1 MINVNFKNHLSVQWR
16 SFAQL
21 AFLDRQSSGLLIF
34 LAIAFV
40 SVWSAFAAIV
50 AVLISN
56 SLSLLIKDY
65 TVQEWRLGIAG
76 YNGAIVG
83 MYWGDSILSIKGLC
97 LFLITLLV
105 CLFFEFRLRSILIP
119 RQLPVL
125 SLPAMASI
133 SVIVLT
139 ISLLSID
146 TNHLLFSGAAEPIL
160 QTYSREVAIILVVSA
175 MAYQYPL
182 ATLQTLGISLA
193 GGLLAQWLTGLN
205 LYALVDLWA
214 INLALAY
221 FSIKTL
227 FFKHSSLATLAA
239 IFNTVLAGGIW
250 YVWIIT
256 GLEQLSAPLLFPF
269 IMSSLITLVFFR
281 QYKDHNLLQSELWR
295 TFQLLLTNRLRAKQC
310 VAITGSG
317 IRKGTLPDY
326 PSGQWLDPK
335 VPIAS
340 YTLAEFK
347 ASKRCRYLYWKAS
360 YDYYQQV
367 LTMNKNNIDKQLDH
381 LLNHYLSGL
390 FTETVDSLLNAEQHP
405 VYECYG
411 SIKSLYC
418 LDCAQQQAW
427 PPVPLWLQRDLH
439 CQHCSGLLKPQIL
452 AADENIDPACYQAL
466 QTNMAQ
472 CGCLLVI
479 GVPAITPVVSII
491 IENANANKIPIV
503 FIGTLPS
510 TYLAAEKDIQLTG
523 DIANWLANINGF
535 INILHPLKWGSKWK
549 K

>member
-1 MINVNFKNHLSVQWR
+1 MINANFNNHFTVQCR

-21 AFLDRQSSGLLIF
+21 AFLDRQSSGLLIV
-34 LAIAFV
+34 LAIALV
-40 SVWSAFAAIV
+40 SVWAAFAALLG
-50 AVLISN
+50 VLINN

-97 LFLITLLV
+97 LFLVTLLV
-105 CLFFEFRLRSILIP
+105 CLLIECRLRALLIP
-119 RQLPVL
+119 KQLPIL
-125 SLPAMASI
+125 SLPAIASI
-133 SVIVLT
+133 WVIVLT
-139 ISLLSID
+139 ISLFSLD
-146 TNHLLFSGAAEPIL
+146 TNHILFTGAAVPAL
-160 QTYSREVAIILVVSA
+160 QVYSREVAIILVVSA
-175 MAYQYPL
+175 MAYQFPM
-182 ATLQTLGISLA
+182 ATLQTLVISLI
-193 GGLLAQWLTGLN
+193 GGLVAQWLTGMS

-227 FFKHSSLATLAA
+227 FLKHARLASLAATGSALLAWM
-239 IFNTVLAGGIW
+239 IW
-250 YVWIIT
+250 YFWLIT
-256 GLEQLSAPLLFPF
+256 GLEQLSAPLLIPF
-269 IMSSLITLVFFR
+269 ILSSLITLSLYR
-281 QYKDHNLLQSELWR
+281 RYINHHLLQSELWR
-295 TFQLLLTNRLRAKQC
+295 TFQLLLINRIRAKLC

-335 VPIAS
+335 VPITS

-367 LTMNKNNIDKQLDH
+367 LAINKNHIDKQLDY

-390 FTETVDSLLNAEQHP
+390 FTETVDSLFNTEQHP

-411 SIKSLYC
+411 SIKRLYC
-418 LDCAQQQAW
+418 LDCAKQQAW
-427 PPVPLWLQRDLH
+427 PAIPLWTQRDLH

-452 AADENIDPACYQAL
+452 AADENIDPECYQAL
-466 QTNMAQ
+466 QTNMVN

-479 GVPAITPVVSII
+479 GVPAVTPVVSMM
-491 IENANANKIPIV
+491 IENANANNIPIV
-503 FIGTLPS
+503 FIGKLPS
-510 TYLAAEKDIQLTG
+510 SYFVGKKDIQLSG
-523 DIANWLANINGF
+523 DIANWLTKIHWF
-535 INILHPLKWGSKWK
+535 VNILHPLKWGCKWK

>member
-1 MINVNFKNHLSVQWR
+1 MINVNFNNHFTVQCR

-21 AFLDRQSSGLLIF
+21 AFLDRKTSGLLIF
-34 LAIAFV
+34 LAIAMV
-40 SVWSAFAAIV
+40 AVWSAVAALLG
-50 AVLISN
+50 VLINN
-56 SLSLLIKDY
+56 SLSLVIKDY

-83 MYWGDSILSIKGLC
+83 MYWGDSIFSIMGLC
-97 LFLITLLV
+97 LFLVTLLI
-105 CLFFEFRLRSILIP
+105 CLLIEFRLRALLIP
-119 RQLPVL
+119 KQLPIL
-125 SLPAMASI
+125 SLPAMVSI
-133 SVIVLT
+133 LVMVFT
-139 ISLLSID
+139 ISLFSFD
-146 TNHLLFSGAAEPIL
+146 TNHLLFTGAAEPVL

-182 ATLQTLGISLA
+182 ATLQTLGISLT
-193 GGLLAQWLTGLN
+193 GGLVAQWLTGLN

-214 INLALAY
+214 INLVLAY

-227 FFKHSSLATLAA
+227 FLKHARLASLAATFNALLAW
-239 IFNTVLAGGIW
+239 IIW
-250 YVWIIT
+250 YFWFIT
-256 GLEQLSAPLLFPF
+256 GLEQLSAPLLIPF
-269 IMSSLITLVFFR
+269 IMSSLITLSLYR
-281 QYKDHNLLQSELWR
+281 QYINHNLLQSELWR
-295 TFQLLLTNRLRAKQC
+295 TFKLMLINRLRAKQC

-335 VPIAS
+335 VPITS

-360 YDYYQQV
+360 YDYYQQA
-367 LTMNKNNIDKQLDH
+367 LTINKNNIDEQLDY

-390 FTETVDSLLNAEQHP
+390 FTETVDSLFNTEQHP

-411 SIKSLYC
+411 SIKRLYC
-418 LDCAQQQAW
+418 LDCAKQQAW
-427 PPVPLWLQRDLH
+427 PPIPLWSQRDLH

-452 AADENIDPACYQAL
+452 AADENIDSECYQAL
-466 QTNMAQ
+466 QKNMME

-479 GVPAITPVVSII
+479 GVPTITPVVSMI
-491 IENANANKIPIV
+491 IENANANKIPII
-503 FIGTLPS
+503 FIGTIPFG
-510 TYLAAEKDIQLTG
+510 YFVEEKDVQLTG
-523 DIANWLANINGF
+523 DIAHWLAEINGF
-535 INILHPLKWGSKWK
+535 INLLHPLKWGCKWK